1 MIVVVGTGIAGS
13 HAAEQLR
20 RRGHEVRSVSHSTV
34 NDVSPEETDVVLLA
48 NAGHHERTAR
58 RFLQHGCSVVS
69 LGDDSKDVLALLS
82 LEPDALAAGR
92 TLVVGAACSPGLSG
106 LLVHYLR
113 AKFDTADETHVAV
126 HGTGG
131 PECARQHHR
140 VLSGTAH
147 GWHEDDWLRRPAGSG
162 RELCW
167 FPDPIG
173 SRDCYRADVADPML
187 LKHAFPDLHRISAR
201 VSATRRDRLTARLP
215 MLIPPHADGDMG
227 GLRVEVRGSRNGERA
242 VEVAGTAHPMG
253 HIAGAVAAAVAHE
266 LKRRA
271 HFGNPIAPGVFGLGA
286 EPMPNTSIL
295 ETVMQSGVRVQQF
308 HGVH

>member
-1 MIVVVGTGIAGS
+1 VIVVVGTGVVGS
-13 HAAEQLR
+13 HAADQLR
-20 RRGHEVRSVSHSTV
+20 RRGHDVRSVSHGTV
-34 NDVSPEETDVVLLA
+34 SDVSPEATDVVLLA
-48 NAGHHERTAR
+48 NAGNHERTAR

-69 LGDDSKDVLALLS
+69 VGDDSKDALALLA
-82 LEPDALAAGR
+82 LQPEALAAGR
-92 TLVVGAACSPGLSG
+92 TLIVGAACSPGLSG

-113 AKFDTADETHVAV
+113 AKFDASDETHVAV

-140 VLSGTAH
+140 VLSGTAL
-147 GWHEDDWLRRPAGSG
+147 GWHDDDWLRRPAGSG

-173 SRDCYRADVADPML
+173 SRDCYRGDLADPFL
-187 LKHAFPDLHRISAR
+187 LKHAFPDLQRISTR

-215 MLIPPHADGDMG
+215 MLVPPRAEGDMG
-227 GLRVEVRGSRNGERA
+227 ALRVEVRGVRNGERH
-242 VEVAGTAHPMG
+242 VEVVGTAHPMG

-271 HFGNPIAPGVFGLGA
+271 HFDDPIAPGAFPLGTEA
-286 EPMPNTSIL
+286 LPNAALL
-295 ETVMQSGVRVQQF
+295 ETVMQSGVRIQQF
-308 HGVH
+308 YGVH